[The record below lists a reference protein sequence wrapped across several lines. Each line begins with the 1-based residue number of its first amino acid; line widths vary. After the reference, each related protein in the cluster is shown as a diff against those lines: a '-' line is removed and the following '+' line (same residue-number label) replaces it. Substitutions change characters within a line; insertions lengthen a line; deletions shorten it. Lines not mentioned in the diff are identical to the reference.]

1 MSESS
6 VTLRALL
13 DELAQQDRAPR
24 DAARHMHEAISSS
37 PFLTHFITNAVD
49 KGLVKH
55 IRFSPAETNSSGHF
69 EATEKTIYI
78 NRQNFDLFLQGDM
91 SAEQLHDRMVSTL
104 AHETS
109 HAFSAYSLLAAQST
123 LDYQII
129 TEIQS
134 GGFWWA
140 SRADGTCQGLP
151 RCREST
157 RGRGCACWLECT
169 VEPGRCARQETIGC

>member
-6 VTLRALL
+6 VKLRALL
-13 DELAQQDRAPR
+13 DELAQQGGLPPH
-24 DAARHMHEAISSS
+24 AARHLKDAISSS
-37 PFLTHFITNAVD
+37 PFLTEFMASAVE
-49 KGLVKH
+49 KGLVRH
-55 IRFSPAETNSSGHF
+55 IRFSPPETNSGGHF
-69 EATEKTIYI
+69 EVTEKTIYI

-129 TEIQS
+129 TEIRAAGS
-134 GGFWWA
+134 GG
-140 SRADGTCQGLP
+140 RAELTEPVKAGMHCRAGSLRKTRNNWMLIRSLNGLP
-151 RCREST
+151 
-157 RGRGCACWLECT
+157 GPPI
-169 VEPGRCARQETIGC
+169 V